1 MLRMRIR
8 QKVKKMSSD
17 ITLCIENM
25 EHLDADTQAI
35 IKKIT
40 GNIATDQDCE
50 DNGGN
55 NGDNDANDNDFRKEG
70 KDISDTDAKKE
81 GIAEDGEPEF

>member
-1 MLRMRIR
+1 
-8 QKVKKMSSD
+8 MSSD

-40 GNIATDQDCE
+40 GNIATDRDDGE
-50 DNGGN
+50 DNDDGN
-55 NGDNDANDNDFRKEG
+55 DDSKKEG